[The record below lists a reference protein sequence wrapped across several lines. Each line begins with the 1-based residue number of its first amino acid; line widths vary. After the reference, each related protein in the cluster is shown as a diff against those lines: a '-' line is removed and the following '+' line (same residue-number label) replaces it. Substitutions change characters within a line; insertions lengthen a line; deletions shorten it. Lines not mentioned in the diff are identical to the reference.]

1 MTCRIPHALPLPVP
15 AEMAA
20 WDRAAIHEFGLR
32 QEVLME
38 NAGRAAAEVA
48 LAALGGADGA
58 CGLRALVLAGGGN
71 NGGDAFVAARHLA
84 DAGARVLVLHAG
96 PARRYRGAAAANLRL
111 ARRMGLPVARPGARG
126 PEAAALAAWEGRA
139 PDLVVDG
146 LLGTGFSGPLRPE
159 ARAWIEAANRLGREA
174 FVLALDIPSGLDGRT
189 GRPGPVAV
197 AADATVCF
205 QAAKLGTALP
215 EAGPW
220 TGELHIVPIG
230 IPGFLIRQA
239 PARCALLTSGTAL
252 LAPPPDPLLHKGRA
266 GHVLVVG
273 GSPGLAGAPLLAAL
287 GALRGGAGLA
297 TVACPGALAAEVRS
311 GQPDVMTLPLGRE
324 RDWSAALAAELAP
337 ALERFD
343 ALALGPGLGRA
354 PGAGEF
360 VRALLA
366 LPALPPLL
374 ADADALFWLAQ
385 APALAARAA
394 VLTPHPGE
402 AARLAGTDTA
412 SVQADRPGTAR
423 ALAAR
428 LDAVVALK
436 GAGTVVAAPDGA
448 AWLAPFAVPALAV
461 AGSGDVLSGLA
472 AALLARGLAPAEA
485 ACLGVYWH
493 GLAGEAVQAR
503 APLRGAL
510 ASEIAAALPRALAD
524 ALGEFTH
531 PSSTT
536 TRPEDPSDA

>member
-1 MTCRIPHALPLPVP
+1 MTCRIPHALPLPTP

-20 WDRAAIHEFGLR
+20 WDHAAIHEFGLR

-38 NAGRAAAEVA
+38 AAGRAAADVA
-48 LAALGGADGA
+48 LDILGTAP
-58 CGLRALVLAGGGN
+58 GLRALVLAGGGN

-84 DAGARVLVLHAG
+84 DAGAQVLVLHTV
-96 PARRYRGAAAANLRL
+96 PARRYRGAAAVNLRL
-111 ARRMGLPVARPGARG
+111 ARRMGLPVACLGARD
-126 PEAAALAAWEGRA
+126 PEAVARAHWTGAA

-146 LLGTGFSGPLRPE
+146 LLGTGFSGPLRPA
-159 ARAWIEAANRLGREA
+159 ARGWTGAVNRLGREA
-174 FVLALDIPSGLDGRT
+174 FVLALDIPSGLDGAT
-189 GRPGPVAV
+189 GHPDPEAV
-197 AADATVCF
+197 RADATVCF

-220 TGELHIVPIG
+220 TGELYVEPIG
-230 IPGFLIRQA
+230 IPGFLIRRA
-239 PARCALLTSGTAL
+239 PARTALLTAGTAL
-252 LAPPPDPLLHKGRA
+252 LAPQPDPLMHKGRA

-273 GSPGLAGAPLLAAL
+273 GSRGLTGAPLLAAL

-297 TVACPGALAAEVRS
+297 TVACPGALAAEIRS
-311 GQPDVMTLPLGRE
+311 GRPDVMTLPLGE
-324 RDWSAALAAELAP
+324 GRDWSAALAAELAP
-337 ALERFD
+337 ALGRF
-343 ALALGPGLGRA
+343 AAVALGPGLGRE

-360 VRALLA
+360 LRALLA
-366 LPALPPLL
+366 LPDLPPLL

-385 APALAARAA
+385 APGLAARAA

-402 AARLAGTDTA
+402 AARLAGADSA
-412 SVQADRPGTAR
+412 AVQADRPGTAR

-428 LDAVVALK
+428 LGAVVALK

-461 AGSGDVLSGLA
+461 AGSGDVLSGLT

-493 GLAGEAVQAR
+493 GLAGEAVQAQ

-510 ASEIAAALPRALAD
+510 ASEIAAALPRALLSAFED
-524 ALGEFTH
+524 FPQPA
-531 PSSTT
+531 PTT
-536 TRPEDPSDA
+536 LTPEDDTDA